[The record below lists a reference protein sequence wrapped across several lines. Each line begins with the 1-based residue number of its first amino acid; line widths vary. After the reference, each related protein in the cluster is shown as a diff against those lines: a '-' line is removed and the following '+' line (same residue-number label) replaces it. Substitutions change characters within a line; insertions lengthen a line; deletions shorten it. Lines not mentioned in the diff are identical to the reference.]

1 MKNNLPVIILK
12 GLVLLPN
19 CDIKIEFERD
29 YYKSILDVSEIFHD
43 NKVLIVVK
51 ENDLEETND
60 IKRLPK
66 LGTVALIS
74 HKIELPNGK
83 IRVVLTGIKRV
94 KVLEY
99 LKHDKKENTLESIIG
114 PIAEKIIDEKME
126 SLYVKKLKTEF
137 SKYIELVP
145 YVGNSMLSVI
155 ENITN
160 LDILTDIVSSTLNIN
175 RKRML
180 AYLYEEDAEKRL
192 EMVLKDL
199 YEEEES
205 FKIEKEL
212 DSKVRRNLDDNQRE
226 FILKEKMKQIK
237 QELKETTVKEDE
249 TQYLKDKLNSI
260 NVPLKVR
267 KRIEDEIRRFESL
280 SQLSPEV
287 NIVRNYIDWLLSLP
301 WDTETIDNDDLT
313 KAKEILDKSHNG
325 LEVVK
330 NRIIEYLAVKQM
342 KGNLK
347 SPIICL
353 AGPPGVGKTSLA
365 FSIAEAMNRK
375 FVKISVG
382 GINDEAEIIGH
393 RRTYLG
399 SAPGRIIQG
408 LKKCGSKNPVFLID
422 EIDKMTR
429 DYKGDP
435 ASVLLEI
442 LDPEQNKFFSDNFIE
457 EEFDLSKVVFITTAN
472 YVEQIP
478 EALKDRLEII
488 NLSGYTEYDKL
499 EIVKNYLLPR
509 ICSEHGVN
517 VEGIKFREDAILKVI
532 RNYTRESGVRE
543 LDRQISTIIR
553 KIVTQIVIKKVIVN
567 KYIIDKE
574 KVVEFLGKEKYHF
587 SKKNKVSDVGIVNGL
602 AYTYYGGDIQEIEVT
617 YFKGSGSLI
626 LTGMMGNVMK
636 ESAEIALDYIK
647 SNAKKFELDLDLLN
661 NIDIHIHVPEG
672 SIPKEGPSAGIALT
686 TALLSALK
694 NIKINKK
701 IAMTG
706 EITLR
711 GNILKIGG
719 LKEKTIGAHRN
730 GIKQIYIPEDNLIDI
745 VEIPEEVKEDI
756 TFIPVKNYNEIYE
769 QILKEKTS
777 NVKSELKTS

>member
-12 GLVLLPN
+12 GIVLLPN
-19 CDIKIEFERD
+19 CDIRIEFDREF
-29 YYKSILDVSEIFHD
+29 YKNILDTSELFHD

-60 IKRLPK
+60 IKKLPK
-66 LGTVALIS
+66 LGIVALIS
-74 HKIELPNGK
+74 HKMELPNGK
-83 IRVVLTGIKRV
+83 IRVILTGMKRAQ
-94 KVLEY
+94 VLEY
-99 LKHDKKENTLESIIG
+99 LTHDKFDNMLESIIV
-114 PIAEKIIDEKME
+114 PIKQIDIDTKQE

-137 SKYIELVP
+137 TRYIELVP
-145 YVGNSMLSVI
+145 YVGNSILSSI
-155 ENITN
+155 QEMNK
-160 LDILTDIVSSTLNIN
+160 LDILTDVVSSTLNIE
-175 RKRML
+175 RKRIL
-180 AYLYEEDAEKRL
+180 EYLYEINPINRL

-205 FKIEKEL
+205 FSIEKEL
-212 DSKVRRNLDDNQRE
+212 DNKVRKNLDENQRE
-226 FILKEKMKQIK
+226 FILKEKMKLIK

-249 TQYLKDKLNSI
+249 TDYLRNRLNSI
-260 NVPLKVR
+260 KVPDKIR
-267 KRIEDEIRRFESL
+267 KRLEEEIRRFESL

-287 NIVRNYIDWLLSLP
+287 NIVRNYIDWLLNLP
-301 WDTETIDNDDLT
+301 WDIETIDNDNLQS
-313 KAKEILDKSHNG
+313 AREILDKSHNG
-325 LEVVK
+325 LENVK

-347 SPIICL
+347 SPILCL

-399 SAPGRIIQG
+399 SSPGRIIQG
-408 LKKCGSKNPVFLID
+408 LKKAGSKNPVFLID

-499 EIVKNYLLPR
+499 EIAKNYLLPR
-509 ICSEHGVN
+509 ICKEHGVN
-517 VEGIKFREDAILKVI
+517 ANGIKFKDDAILKVI

-543 LDRQISTIIR
+543 LERQLATIIR

-587 SKKNKVSDVGIVNGL
+587 SKNSKISEIGIVNGL
-602 AYTYYGGDIQEIEVT
+602 AYTYYGGDIQEIEVN
-617 YFKGSGSLI
+617 YFKGNGILT

-636 ESAEIALDYIK
+636 ESAEIALNYIK
-647 SNAKKFELDLDLLN
+647 ANAKYFHLSLDFLN
-661 NIDIHIHVPEG
+661 HIDIHIHVPAG
-672 SIPKEGPSAGIALT
+672 SIPKEGPSAGSALT

-694 NIKINKK
+694 KKKISKK
-701 IAMTG
+701 IALTG

-730 GIKQIYIPEDNLIDI
+730 GIKEIYIPEDNVVDI
-745 VEIPEEVKEDI
+745 VDIPEEVKEDI
-756 TFIPVKNYNEIYE
+756 CFIPVKNYKEIYQNLFE
-769 QILKEKTS
+769 EKVE
-777 NVKSELKTS
+777 NENKKIKTN

>member
-19 CDIKIEFERD
+19 CDIRIEFDRE
-29 YYKSILDVSEIFHD
+29 YYKNILDVAEIFHD

-60 IKRLPK
+60 IKKLPK
-66 LGTVALIS
+66 LGVVALIS

-83 IRVVLTGIKRV
+83 IRVVLTGIKRT

-99 LKHDKKENTLESIIG
+99 LTYDKKDNMLECIISSIE
-114 PIAEKIIDEKME
+114 EKTIDSKTEA
-126 SLYVKKLKTEF
+126 LYIKKLKTEF
-137 SKYIELVP
+137 TKYIELVP
-145 YVGNSMLSVI
+145 YVGNSILSSLEGV
-155 ENITN
+155 TK
-160 LDILTDIVSSTLNIN
+160 LDVLTDIVSSTLNID

-180 AYLYEEDAEKRL
+180 EYLYESNVENRL

-205 FKIEKEL
+205 FQVEKEL

-226 FILKEKMKQIK
+226 FILKEKMKLIK

-249 TQYLKDKLNSI
+249 TEYLRNKLESI
-260 NVPLKVR
+260 NVPSKVR
-267 KRIEDEIRRFESL
+267 KRIEEEIRRFESL

-287 NIVRNYIDWLLSLP
+287 NIVRNYIDWLLNLP
-301 WDTETIDNDDLT
+301 WDIETIDNDDL
-313 KAKEILDKSHNG
+313 KSAREILDKSHNG
-325 LEVVK
+325 LEIVK
-330 NRIIEYLAVKQM
+330 DRIVEYLAVKQM

-399 SAPGRIIQG
+399 SSPGRIIQG

-442 LDPEQNKFFSDNFIE
+442 LDPEQNKYFSDNFIE

-499 EIVKNYLLPR
+499 EIAKKHLLPR
-509 ICSEHGVN
+509 ICKEHGVN

-543 LDRQISTIIR
+543 LDRQLSTIIR

-567 KYIIDKE
+567 KYIIDKD

-587 SKKNKVSDVGIVNGL
+587 SKKAKTSEIGIVNGL

-617 YFKGSGSLI
+617 YFDGNGSLV

-636 ESAEIALDYIK
+636 ESANIALDYIK
-647 SNAKKFELDLDLLN
+647 SNAKNFGLDLEFLN
-661 NIDIHIHVPEG
+661 NINIHIHVPEG

-694 NIKINKK
+694 GIKVNKK

-730 GIKQIYIPEDNLIDI
+730 GIKEIYIPIDNVVDTI
-745 VEIPEEVKEDI
+745 EIPEEIKQDI
-756 TFIPVKNYNEIYE
+756 TFIPVKNYKEIYE
-769 QILKEKTS
+769 HLMEGNKVDEKQS
-777 NVKSELKTS
+777 I

>member
-19 CDIKIEFERD
+19 CDIRMEFERD
-29 YYKSILDVSEIFHD
+29 YHKSILDVAEIFHD
-43 NKVLIVVK
+43 NKILIVVK

-60 IKRLPK
+60 VKKLPK
-66 LGTVALIS
+66 LGVEALIS

-83 IRVVLTGIKRV
+83 IRVVLTGVKRV
-94 KVLEY
+94 RILEY
-99 LKHDKKENTLESIIG
+99 LTHDKKDNMLESIIG
-114 PIAEKIIDEKME
+114 PTKEDNLDTKTEA
-126 SLYVKKLKTEF
+126 LYVKKLKVEF
-137 SKYIELVP
+137 TKYIELVP
-145 YVGNSMLSVI
+145 YVGNSVLSSL
-155 ENITN
+155 EGITK
-160 LDILTDIVSSTLNIN
+160 LSILTDIVSSTLNIN

-180 AYLYEEDAEKRL
+180 EYLYEENVETRL

-205 FKIEKEL
+205 FQVEKEL
-212 DSKVRRNLDDNQRE
+212 DSKVRKNLDDNQRE
-226 FILKEKMKQIK
+226 FILKEKMKLIK

-249 TQYLKDKLNSI
+249 TDYLRNKLESI
-260 NVPLKVR
+260 KVPPKVR
-267 KRIEDEIRRFESL
+267 KRLEEEIRRFESL

-287 NIVRNYIDWLLSLP
+287 NIVRNYIDWLLNLP
-301 WDTETIDNDDLT
+301 WDEETIDNDDL
-313 KAKEILDKSHNG
+313 KSAREILDKSHNG
-325 LEVVK
+325 LEIVK
-330 NRIIEYLAVKQM
+330 DRIIEYLAVKQM

-347 SPIICL
+347 SPILCL

-399 SAPGRIIQG
+399 SSPGRIIQG
-408 LKKCGSKNPVFLID
+408 LKKAGSKNPVFLID

-478 EALKDRLEII
+478 EALKDRLEVI

-499 EIVKNYLLPR
+499 EIAKKYLLPR
-509 ICSEHGVN
+509 ICKEHGVN
-517 VEGIKFREDAILKVI
+517 VEGLKFKDDAILKVI

-543 LDRQISTIIR
+543 LERQLATIIR

-587 SKKNKVSDVGIVNGL
+587 SKNNKISEVGIVNGL

-617 YFKGSGSLI
+617 YFEGNGSLI

-636 ESAEIALDYIK
+636 ESAQIALNYIK
-647 SNAKKFELDLDLLN
+647 ANAKNFQLDLEFLN
-661 NIDIHIHVPEG
+661 KINIHIHVPEG
-672 SIPKEGPSAGIALT
+672 SVPKEGPSAGVALT

-694 NIKINKK
+694 NKKVSKK

-711 GNILKIGG
+711 GNVLKIGG

-730 GIKQIYIPEDNLIDI
+730 GIKEIYIPIDNMVDTVDIPDEVKQDI
-745 VEIPEEVKEDI
+745 V
-756 TFIPVKNYNEIYE
+756 FIPVKNYKEIYE
-769 QILKEKTS
+769 EVLKEK
-777 NVKSELKTS
+777 VVDAKEEVR

>member
-1 MKNNLPVIILK
+1 MLECIISS
-12 GLVLLPN
+12 
-19 CDIKIEFERD
+19 IEEKTID
-29 YYKSILDVSEIFHD
+29 SKTE
-43 NKVLIVVK
+43 
-51 ENDLEETND
+51 
-60 IKRLPK
+60 
-66 LGTVALIS
+66 ALYI
-74 HKIELPNGK
+74 
-83 IRVVLTGIKRV
+83 
-94 KVLEY
+94 
-99 LKHDKKENTLESIIG
+99 
-114 PIAEKIIDEKME
+114 
-126 SLYVKKLKTEF
+126 KKLKTEF
-137 SKYIELVP
+137 TKYIELVP
-145 YVGNSMLSVI
+145 YVGNSILSSLEGV
-155 ENITN
+155 TK
-160 LDILTDIVSSTLNIN
+160 LDVLTDIVSSTLNID

-180 AYLYEEDAEKRL
+180 EYLYESNVENRL

-205 FKIEKEL
+205 FQVEKEL

-226 FILKEKMKQIK
+226 FILKEKMKLIK

-249 TQYLKDKLNSI
+249 TEYLRNKLESI
-260 NVPLKVR
+260 NVPSKVR
-267 KRIEDEIRRFESL
+267 KRIEEEIRRFESL

-287 NIVRNYIDWLLSLP
+287 NIVRNYIDWLLNLP
-301 WDTETIDNDDLT
+301 WDIETIDNDDL
-313 KAKEILDKSHNG
+313 KSAREILDKSHNG
-325 LEVVK
+325 LEIVK
-330 NRIIEYLAVKQM
+330 DRIVEYLAVKQM

-399 SAPGRIIQG
+399 SSPGRIIQG

-442 LDPEQNKFFSDNFIE
+442 LDPEQNKYFSDNFIE

-499 EIVKNYLLPR
+499 EIAKKHLLPR
-509 ICSEHGVN
+509 ICKEHGVN

-543 LDRQISTIIR
+543 LDRQLSTIIR

-567 KYIIDKE
+567 KYIIDKD

-587 SKKNKVSDVGIVNGL
+587 SKKAKTSEIGIVNGL

-617 YFKGSGSLI
+617 YFDGNGSLV

-636 ESAEIALDYIK
+636 ESANIALDYIK
-647 SNAKKFELDLDLLN
+647 SNAKNFGLDLEFLN
-661 NIDIHIHVPEG
+661 NINIHIHVPEG

-694 NIKINKK
+694 GIKVNKK

-730 GIKQIYIPEDNLIDI
+730 GIKEIYIPIDNVVDTI
-745 VEIPEEVKEDI
+745 EIPEEIKQDI
-756 TFIPVKNYNEIYE
+756 TFIPVKNYKEIYE
-769 QILKEKTS
+769 HLMEGNKVDEKQS
-777 NVKSELKTS
+777 I